1 MNFKYT
7 PIVFMCCLLTLLILL
22 GGCGSQPAANQNNS
36 ANNDTSISSTTL
48 VSGESASASTA
59 TPNAENANTSTS
71 TSTTISGTMNGTVD
85 ETTTLTVGGPQS
97 PPSLP
102 ILRMIDSHAMGENVQ
117 IEFKTWES
125 MDTLGALAKDK
136 NVSFLALPLN
146 NAVIMYNKG
155 MDLSLM
161 NINTWSVMGMVTT
174 DPSVKEW
181 KDLQG
186 TVLYVPMK
194 SSPVDYITQT
204 FLKHNGLIPG
214 KDVTLQYS
222 QIAEGAQLLLSDKAS
237 TIVSIQPQITA
248 IQMKN
253 DQVRSIVDY
262 KKEWQEVTQLTTDLP
277 NAGLAT
283 KQSVIASDPEL
294 VARFQE
300 EYKQALQ
307 WTLDNPREAALLANK
322 YFKLDSAVVEKAIP
336 HMALEFAPAW
346 ESKEVLTKYYETL
359 FEYSK
364 DSIGGKLPDETF
376 YYQP

>member
-1 MNFKYT
+1 
-7 PIVFMCCLLTLLILL
+7 
-22 GGCGSQPAANQNNS
+22 
-36 ANNDTSISSTTL
+36 
-48 VSGESASASTA
+48 
-59 TPNAENANTSTS
+59 
-71 TSTTISGTMNGTVD
+71 
-85 ETTTLTVGGPQS
+85 
-97 PPSLP
+97 
-102 ILRMIDSHAMGENVQ
+102 
-117 IEFKTWES
+117 
-125 MDTLGALAKDK
+125 
-136 NVSFLALPLN
+136 
-146 NAVIMYNKG
+146 
-155 MDLSLM
+155 M

-222 QIAEGAQLLLSDKAS
+222 QIAEGAQLLLSGKAS

-253 DQVRSIVDY
+253 EQVRSIVDY
-262 KKEWQEVTQLTTDLP
+262 KKEWQDVTQLTTDLP

-283 KQSVIASDPEL
+283 KQSVIANDPEL
-294 VARFQE
+294 VARFQK

-307 WTLDNPREAALLANK
+307 WTLDHPREAALLANK
-322 YFKLDSAVVEKAIP
+322 YLKLDSEVVEKAIP

>member
-1 MNFKYT
+1 MKLKYT
-7 PIVFMCCLLTLLILL
+7 PILFMCCLLALLFLL
-22 GGCGSQPAANQNNS
+22 GGCGSQPAANQQHPANS
-36 ANNDTSISSTTL
+36 ENSTSSTT
-48 VSGESASASTA
+48 VASGE
-59 TPNAENANTSTS
+59 STS
-71 TSTTISGTMNGTVD
+71 TSTPSAEHASTSTSNSTTMSGTMKGTTG
-85 ETTTLTVGGPQS
+85 EPMTLTVGGPQS

-136 NVSFLALPLN
+136 NVSFIALPLN

-174 DPSVKEW
+174 DPSVKGW
-181 KDLQG
+181 KDLQD

-222 QIAEGAQLLLSDKAS
+222 QIAEGAQLLLSGKAS

-253 DQVRSIVDY
+253 EQVRSIVDY
-262 KKEWQEVTQLTTDLP
+262 KKEWQDVTQLTTDLP

>member
-1 MNFKYT
+1 MKLKYT
-7 PIVFMCCLLTLLILL
+7 PILFMCCLLALLFLL
-22 GGCGSQPAANQNNS
+22 GGCGSQPAANQQHPANS
-36 ANNDTSISSTTL
+36 ENSTSSTT
-48 VSGESASASTA
+48 VASGE
-59 TPNAENANTSTS
+59 STS
-71 TSTTISGTMNGTVD
+71 TSTPSAENASTSTSRSTTMSGTMKGTTG
-85 ETTTLTVGGPQS
+85 EPTTLTVGGPQS

-136 NVSFLALPLN
+136 NVSFVALPLN

-174 DPSVKEW
+174 DPSVKGW

-222 QIAEGAQLLLSDKAS
+222 QIAEGAQLLLSGKAS

-253 DQVRSIVDY
+253 EQVRSIVDY
-262 KKEWQEVTQLTTDLP
+262 KKEWQDVTQLTTDLP

>member
-1 MNFKYT
+1 MNLKYT
-7 PIVFMCCLLTLLILL
+7 PILFMCCLLTLLLLL
-22 GGCGSQPAANQNNS
+22 GGCGSQPAANQQHPANS
-36 ANNDTSISSTTL
+36 ETSTASTTTA
-48 VSGESASASTA
+48 SGES
-59 TPNAENANTSTS
+59 TSTS
-71 TSTTISGTMNGTVD
+71 TSENANAATSDSKTTSTTMSGTMNGSAG
-85 ETTTLTVGGPQS
+85 EPTTLTVGGPQS

-102 ILRMIDSHAMGENVQ
+102 ILRMMDSHAMGENVQ

-136 NVSFLALPLN
+136 NVSFVALPLN

-181 KDLQG
+181 KDLEG

-214 KDVTLQYS
+214 KDITLQYS
-222 QIAEGAQLLLSDKAS
+222 QIAEGAQMLLSGKAS

-253 DQVRSIVDY
+253 EQVRSIVDY
-262 KKEWQEVTQLTTDLP
+262 KKEWQDVTQLTTDLP

-307 WTLDNPREAALLANK
+307 WTLDHPREAALLANK
-322 YFKLDSAVVEKAIP
+322 YFKLDSEVVEKAIP
-336 HMALEFAPAW
+336 HIALEFAPAW